1 MFIKIIQRTII
12 RLLLNTYIF
21 PPTQTCGMTL
31 SVSPVNTCMGVPSHA
46 VSSPQFFS
54 SDPIFISFREPR
66 SLEESSNG
74 PTTTW
79 IYMDISCAFFTS
91 QLHKV
96 VLITRG
102 GGGRGLSCLI
112 KWNMHVLWKRDFNI
126 LKIPYPC
133 FPTGYCF
140 FDKFYPLVY
149 WYTMYMQFTH

>member
-1 MFIKIIQRTII
+1 MLLKQGTSLLVGNNQEYQKNHTPHTELENMFIKKFQRTII

-91 QLHKV
+91 QLRKV
-96 VLITRG
+96 VLITK
-102 GGGRGLSCLI
+102 GGRQ
-112 KWNMHVLWKRDFNI
+112 RAI
-126 LKIPYPC
+126 LLC
-133 FPTGYCF
+133 
-140 FDKFYPLVY
+140 
-149 WYTMYMQFTH
+149 MY